1 MLNEPFAPARP
12 ATVAAV
18 LRRYA
23 TWLDK
28 QDAETRS
35 AHAHEIN
42 TYLDQ
47 LLRDDAFG
55 TEGQCDPRG
64 DHRL

>member
-1 MLNEPFAPARP
+1 MLNEPFAHAGP
-12 ATVAAV
+12 ATVTAV

-23 TWLDK
+23 AWLDK
-28 QDAETRS
+28 QDAATRS
-35 AHAHEIN
+35 AHANEIN
-42 TYLDQ
+42 TCLDQ

>member
-1 MLNEPFAPARP
+1 VLNE
-12 ATVAAV
+12 ATVVAV

-23 TWLDK
+23 AWLDM
-28 QDAETRS
+28 QGAEVRATR
-35 AHAHEIN
+35 AREIN
-42 TYLDQ
+42 VFLDQ

-64 DHRL
+64 DHRP